1 MMSGDIEIESDLTE
15 QQMEEILEEKY
26 MALQNE
32 IEDEI
37 RAEREANET
46 PT

>member
-1 MMSGDIEIESDLTE
+1 MNGENEIEADLTE
-15 QQMEEILEEKY
+15 QEMEDILEEKY

-32 IEDEI
+32 IEEEI

-46 PT
+46 TT